1 MTPPGIE
8 PGGVTS
14 PRDEQSRRQL
24 TPNNP
29 GSDRG
34 GLSIAYA

>member
-1 MTPPGIE
+1 MTPPRLDAGAV
-8 PGGVTS
+8 PS
-14 PRDEQSRRQL
+14 PRDEPSRRQL